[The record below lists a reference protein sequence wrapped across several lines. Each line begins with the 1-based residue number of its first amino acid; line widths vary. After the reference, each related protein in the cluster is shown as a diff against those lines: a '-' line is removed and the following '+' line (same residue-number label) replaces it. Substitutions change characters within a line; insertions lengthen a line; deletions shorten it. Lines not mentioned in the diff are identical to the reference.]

1 MPTILVL
8 EDDSDLRAQIADALA
23 EAGYTV
29 LAAADRHSAQALAE
43 AQRVDLALCDVNLS
57 SAADGEGFAFCRW
70 LKAHSEAAVLF
81 VSARDLEEDVLTGY
95 ELGADDYVTKPFSMK
110 VLLKKIA
117 VVLARVPAQTTA
129 FDDGW
134 LCIDLERGSA
144 SRDGEQQPLTPTE
157 QKILRQLLANRGRL
171 QTYGVLLDALWED
184 GAELSDKHALAVNIN
199 RLRKKLEDAAHSYIS
214 NVYGMGYLWK

>member
-29 LAAADRHSAQALAE
+29 LAAADRHSAQAFAE

-110 VLLKKIA
+110 VLLKKVA

-134 LCIDLERGSA
+134 LRIDLERGSA
-144 SRDGEQQPLTPTE
+144 SRDGEQQLLTPTE

>member
-43 AQRVDLALCDVNLS
+43 TQRVDLALCDVNLS

-117 VVLARVPAQTTA
+117 VVLARVPAQAMA

-134 LCIDLERGSA
+134 LRIDLERGSA
-144 SRDGEQQPLTPTE
+144 SRDGEQQLLTPTE